1 MMAKDEV
8 ELFFHVRAATE
19 LGEENSRLRAATT
32 HTTATLASCELTLY
46 YNLCNVILPQ
56 QLPQPFDERHHHI
69 DITFY
74 ISPEAVSLILSSN
87 SPLSNITMDVLR
99 EKLWPSAAAKPLPFA
114 SSSPAEWVDFSQQSL
129 AIAIASILFNPVFWN
144 IAARSEYHYK
154 VITKLAF
161 GNPYYGCYLLA
172 ITIFSIGIFRDAL
185 YENALRDQP
194 SLDILTTTGAK
205 TLAAILFAAGNIL
218 VISSMWALGLTGT
231 YLGDYFGILMDHK
244 VESFPFNVT
253 SAPMYY
259 GSTLSFLGTAIWF
272 GKPAGVL
279 LTVEVLV
286 VYLAALRFEDPFTSE
301 IYARRRRQRAVEAK
315 KAR

>member
-1 MMAKDEV
+1 M
-8 ELFFHVRAATE
+8 
-19 LGEENSRLRAATT
+19 
-32 HTTATLASCELTLY
+32 
-46 YNLCNVILPQ
+46 
-56 QLPQPFDERHHHI
+56 
-69 DITFY
+69 DI
-74 ISPEAVSLILSSN
+74 
-87 SPLSNITMDVLR
+87 LR
-99 EKLWPSAAAKPLPFA
+99 EKLWPSAAAAKPLPFA

-144 IAARSEYHYK
+144 IAARSEYHYRI
-154 VITKLAF
+154 ITKLAF
-161 GNPYYGCYLLA
+161 GNPYFGCYLLA
-172 ITIFSIGIFRDAL
+172 ITIFSIGIIRDGL
-185 YENALRDQP
+185 YEQALRDQP
-194 SLDILTTTGAK
+194 SLDILATTGAK
-205 TLAAILFAAGNIL
+205 TLAAALFATGNLL

-279 LTVEVLV
+279 LTIEVLV

-301 IYARRRRQRAVEAK
+301 IYARRRRQRAIQAQ